1 MRSPSPLAAAII
13 GSRSLEA
20 SAAFYRDIVGL
31 QGGPVVMLQGD
42 AFSAHWGL
50 PAGARARAQRFA
62 VPGLDVGAVTLIE
75 FDAPQRVQVRRPG
88 ESTIRGLWN
97 LNFYVNDIR
106 AACRMLAA
114 RGFELW
120 SEPTG
125 YEVSA
130 ASGAPIEALF
140 DGPDGV
146 AINLVQLTGDAS
158 TVIGR
163 VRAAVAAI
171 GHTPTGWTAV
181 STTSHSVRDTDAA
194 VAFYREVLGLA
205 VLMDDVLDKAASN
218 HFLRRP
224 DGAQTRATF
233 MAGEHPFGK
242 VALSQALNY
251 AVPDH
256 VDAAVAPNIG
266 YLAQS
271 FRVPSLAA
279 ALAASARVGA
289 PLLAP
294 PMAADAWGD
303 GMARRTA
310 RVAAP
315 GSGASI
321 QLVEAPG

>member
-1 MRSPSPLAAAII
+1 MSRGAPLAAAII
-13 GSRSLEA
+13 GVRSLET

-31 QGGPVVMLQGD
+31 HGGPVVALQG
-42 AFSAHWGL
+42 AGFTTHWGL

-62 VPGLDVGAVTLIE
+62 MPGVDIGAVALIE
-75 FDAPQRVQVRRPG
+75 FDAPERVQVRRAG

-97 LNFYVNDIR
+97 LNFYVDDIR
-106 AACRMLAA
+106 AACAMLAA
-114 RGFELW
+114 RGFALW

-163 VRAAVAAI
+163 VRAAVAAV

-194 VAFYREVLGLA
+194 RAFYQDVLGLT
-205 VLMDDVLDKAASN
+205 VLMDDVLDKPASN
-218 HFLRRP
+218 QFLRRP
-224 DGAQTRATF
+224 VGARTRATF
-233 MAGEHPFGK
+233 MASDHPFGK
-242 VALSQALNY
+242 IALSQALNY

-256 VDAAVAPNIG
+256 VDDAVAPNIG

-271 FRVPSLAA
+271 FRVTSLAA
-279 ALAASARVGA
+279 ALESAARTGA
-289 PLLAP
+289 ALLSPALQV
-294 PMAADAWGD
+294 DAWGN
-303 GMARRTA
+303 GTVRPAA
-310 RVAAP
+310 QVAAP

-321 QLVEAPG
+321 QLVEVAG

>member
-1 MRSPSPLAAAII
+1 MSATAPLAAAII
-13 GSRSLEA
+13 GVRELEG

-31 QGGPVVMLQGD
+31 QSGPIVELRGS
-42 AFSAHWGL
+42 AFADHWGL
-50 PAGARARAQRFA
+50 PHSARARAQRFA
-62 VPGLDVGAVTLIE
+62 MPGVDIGAVTLIE
-75 FDAPQRVQVRRPG
+75 FDAPQRLQIRRTG

-97 LNFYVNDIR
+97 INFYVRDID

-114 RGFELW
+114 RGYAIW

-163 VRAAVAAI
+163 VRAAVEAV

-181 STTSHSVRDTDAA
+181 STTSHSVRDTEAA
-194 VAFYREVLGLA
+194 IAFYREVLGLS
-205 VLMDDVLDKAASN
+205 VLMDDVLDKPASN

-224 DGAQTRATF
+224 VGARTRATF
-233 MAGEHPFGK
+233 MASEHPFGK
-242 VALSQALNY
+242 IALSQALNY
-251 AVPDH
+251 PVPDH
-256 VDAAVAPNIG
+256 VADAVAPNIG

-271 FRVPSLAA
+271 FRVSSLDSALASAKRLGVIPLAA
-279 ALAASARVGA
+279 PAQL
-289 PLLAP
+289 
-294 PMAADAWGD
+294 DAWGD
-303 GMARRTA
+303 GATHWA
-310 RVAAP
+310 VRVAAP

-321 QLVEAPG
+321 QLVERPG